1 MPLGLRQY
9 PRRKERRNEHIQD
22 VLKES
27 TDLLMGWKKEARKK
41 ERDEDY
47 SKVGLNS
54 WVNGGSPSWHGEA

>member
-41 ERDEDY
+41 ERDED
-47 SKVGLNS
+47 
-54 WVNGGSPSWHGEA
+54 